1 VPQFV
6 LRVGDAPIDIAPGD
20 AHYVM
25 HTGYTLPTDV
35 AVRSV
40 FPHAHYLARTMRVWA
55 TSPVGEPK
63 ELLRIDDWDFAWQDQ
78 YVFAQPVMLQAG
90 SRIEMEYVYDN
101 SEANPR
107 NPSHPPRHVH
117 TGEQSTDEM
126 GNVTFE
132 VVPLA
137 PGGMALLRESK
148 YRLLL
153 QGEDTARNEYNLANA
168 LADMGRREEAATRY
182 RRAIELD
189 PQLAMARYNLSLVLS
204 AQGDEDG
211 AIAQLRRAIAM
222 KPDYVDARVNLGA
235 ALEKK
240 GRLGEAVAQYR
251 AAVAS
256 DPRSALAHDALALA
270 LAHQGDRAGAIEHFR
285 QGLALEP
292 ENALARRYLNE
303 LLADAGP

>member
-1 VPQFV
+1 VHH
-6 LRVGDAPIDIAPGD
+6 LIHAS
-20 AHYVM
+20 
-25 HTGYTLPTDV
+25 YTLPTDV

-40 FPHAHYLARTMRVWA
+40 FPHAHNLARTMHVWA

-63 ELLRIDDWDFAWQDQ
+63 ELLQIDDWDFAWQDQ
-78 YVFAQPVMLQAG
+78 YVFAQPVLLQAG

-107 NPSHPPRHVH
+107 NPSHPPRRVR

-148 YRLLL
+148 YRSLLAI
-153 QGEDTARNEYNLANA
+153 EDSARNEYNLANA
-168 LADMGRREEAATRY
+168 LADQGRREEAAAHY

-189 PQLAMARYNLSLVLS
+189 PQLANARYNLSLLLS
-204 AQGDEDG
+204 VAGDVDG
-211 AIAQLRRAIAM
+211 AIAQLRRAIAT

-240 GRLGEAVAQYR
+240 GHVGEAIAQYR
-251 AAVAS
+251 AAIAS
-256 DPRSALAHDALALA
+256 DPRSALAHDALGLA
-270 LAHQGDRAGAIEHFR
+270 LMNQGDRAGAIEQFK
-285 QGLALEP
+285 QGLVIEP

-303 LLADAGP
+303 LLAQAGP